1 MQVENHETEKPQKN
15 ICVIV
20 NIYFYAGPEIPQVEI
35 LYWQGQRTG
44 KHAIRMKLC
53 MCKDF
58 CNMYNQPPYC
68 TALHRFPFFLQS
80 KNEKE
85 CQKRPWKIP
94 SRQSIINKQFKK

>member
-44 KHAIRMKLC
+44 KHAIRMKHVQRLLQ
-53 MCKDF
+53 
-58 CNMYNQPPYC
+58 YVQP
-68 TALHRFPFFLQS
+68 TSLLH
-80 KNEKE
+80 
-85 CQKRPWKIP
+85 CIA
-94 SRQSIINKQFKK
+94 